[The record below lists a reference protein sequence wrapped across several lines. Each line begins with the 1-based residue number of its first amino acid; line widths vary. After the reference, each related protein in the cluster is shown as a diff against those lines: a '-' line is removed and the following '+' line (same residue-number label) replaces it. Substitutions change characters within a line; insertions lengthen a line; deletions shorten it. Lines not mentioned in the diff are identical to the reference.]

1 MHYGHWSDY
10 LEQAEKGTLTGNC
23 IPVSAP
29 QPSTCFTHALLHRG
43 ELYALVRAIQA
54 FNGALYIE
62 TALFAPIYLLG
73 FFAEDKSFERIQFC
87 YDSIQWALPYCP
99 G

>member
-10 LEQAEKGTLTGNC
+10 LEQAEKGSLTGNC

-29 QPSTCFTHALLHRG
+29 QPSTCFTDSQHHPG

-54 FNGALYIE
+54 FNGALYIK
-62 TALFAPIYLLG
+62 TTLFASIHLSG
-73 FFAEDKSFERIQFC
+73 FLC
-87 YDSIQWALPYCP
+87 
-99 G
+99 